1 MSVIKDKLNQVLQ
14 VVIKPVTLFKTIFE
28 PYYYVKPKYLT
39 ELEKWKEDNPI
50 LKDMVYQVPEDYRK
64 PSLYNPQ
71 YLGTKGDVEADIP
84 LEKAGLNDN
93 GNGLN
98 HYDEG
103 DEPKVPII
111 DVNASHDINF
121 SILDNLNN
129 YIGNTDKLPVNTIL
143 FAQNDDSLEV
153 LMFSEASAR
162 NRFRRSTAEADEKLA
177 QKFRSNASKKSRV
190 LVADPNIEKNK
201 YGHPNWAWTHL
212 LPVGVHGSEG
222 DRRLGVRWW
231 NRDNVGEIAQF
242 ENRQS
247 NRQVGIYWLTRI
259 ERIDGESI
267 QSNNNTSNSGG
278 FLTSALGADTVSGI
292 RWISK
297 AYSKDGEILDELVI
311 EHSDP
316 YRSEIEN
323 HWNENNSDGQWYWT
337 FDIDDAPATASV
349 DEEEAESD
357 EDNIFSDYNYSTE
370 RYYFES
376 KEPDLVVSYG
386 NDSDGQPVKVDL
398 ASPEACHCIFCGTT
412 GSGKSV
418 QVVSIISQLMLKNTP
433 QQVQFVGIDPK
444 MTEFGKY
451 KDSPYWAVN
460 PILDTNE
467 ASMLSRFALMV
478 SETRSSMFAKIG
490 VKNLDSYNKWVATHK
505 EEAERLKFGFLPH
518 LFLVTDEFASLMS
531 QNRQENEDTF
541 NRIAAECRA
550 QGVHALLA
558 TQRPSVDVITGT
570 MKNNFPAKCGLSM
583 GSAVDSSTLMEVEE
597 NSINPHQ
604 LKGRG
609 DNILKTQSS
618 RRRSQGYF
626 FDDPDV
632 DHINLFNQFNYYKPI
647 VKDGKV
653 VPDLSKATM
662 IKYKRELVRAG
673 IAERNGNSYTMI
685 KKKAS

>member
-1 MSVIKDKLNQVLQ
+1 MKIKNKFTNATQ
-14 VVIKPVTLFKTIFE
+14 IFFKPVSWFKSFFE
-28 PYYYVKPKYLT
+28 PYYYSKPNYLT
-39 ELEKWKEDNPI
+39 ELEKWIEDNPI
-50 LKDMVYQVPEDYRK
+50 LKDYVYKIPDDYKK

-71 YLGTKGDVEADIP
+71 YLGTKGEIDADIP
-84 LEKAGLNDN
+84 LDKVGLNDT
-93 GNGLN
+93 GNGIN

-103 DEPKVPII
+103 DAPKVPIKN
-111 DVNASHDINF
+111 VNVNHDNNF
-121 SILDNLNN
+121 SIMENLSD
-129 YIGNTDKLPVNTIL
+129 YIGNTDNLPVNTIL
-143 FAQNDDSLEV
+143 YAQNENTLEV
-153 LMFSEASAR
+153 LMYSEASAR
-162 NRFRRSTAEADEKLA
+162 NRFRRTNSEADEKRA
-177 QKFRSNASKKSRV
+177 QKFRSNASKKSRIMV
-190 LVADPNIEKNK
+190 SDANIENNK
-201 YGHPNWAWTHL
+201 WGHPNWAWTHL

-222 DRRLGVRWW
+222 DRRLGIRWW
-231 NRDNVGEIAQF
+231 NRDNFGEIAQF

-247 NRQVGIYWLTRI
+247 DRQVGLYWLTRI
-259 ERIDGESI
+259 ERVDGETVGESM
-267 QSNNNTSNSGG
+267 
-278 FLTSALGADTVSGI
+278 LGTTTVSGI

-297 AYSKDGEILDELVI
+297 AFDKQGEILDEIKI
-311 EHSDP
+311 EHIDY
-316 YRSEIEN
+316 YREETEN
-323 HWNENNSDGQWYWT
+323 HWNADNPDSQWYWSY
-337 FDIDDAPATASV
+337 DIDDKPVSATA
-349 DEEEAESD
+349 DAEEEVNPD
-357 EDNIFSDYNYSTE
+357 DDIFSDYSYSTE
-370 RYYFES
+370 RYYFKS
-376 KEPDLVVSYG
+376 KEPDLVVSFG
-386 NDSDGQPVKVDL
+386 NDGNGDPVKVDL
-398 ASPEACHCIFCGTT
+398 SSPEACHCIFCGTT

-444 MTEFGKY
+444 MTEFAKY

-490 VKNLDSYNKWVATHK
+490 VRNLSSYNKWITNHK

-518 LFLVTDEFASLMS
+518 LFLVTDEFASLMT

-558 TQRPSVDVITGT
+558 TQRPSVDVITGV

-597 NSINPHQ
+597 NDINPHQ
-604 LKGRG
+604 LKGQG

-626 FDDPDV
+626 FDDPDI

-647 VKDGKV
+647 IVNGKI
-653 VPDLSKATM
+653 VPDISKSTM

-673 IAERNGNSYTMI
+673 IAEKTGNTYTMI
-685 KKKAS
+685 TKKKAS